1 MKRLIDLGFFHSLNK
16 IRNIKGKRLRCKSSK
31 ALPPSEQ
38 RVLQRIEE
46 LPIPLGVELSQN
58 HEYQLKLATRWHPE

>member
-1 MKRLIDLGFFHSLNK
+1 MWKDLQTWAFLIKTGNINVRKRLH
-16 IRNIKGKRLRCKSSK
+16 CKSSK
-31 ALPPSEQ
+31 VLPPSEQ

-58 HEYQLKLATRWHPE
+58 HEYQLKLTTRWHPE